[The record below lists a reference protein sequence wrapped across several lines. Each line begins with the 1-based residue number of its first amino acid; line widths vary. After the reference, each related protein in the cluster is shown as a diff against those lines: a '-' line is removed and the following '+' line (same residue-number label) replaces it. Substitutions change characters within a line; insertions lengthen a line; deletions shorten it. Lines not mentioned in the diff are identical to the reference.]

1 MADERIMHEPPKIQ
15 ALQVVTHIVAAAIA
29 FGAGMLLESYLAGQ
43 TAASVKVAHEQEV
56 KQARER
62 ADEQKQAREKINEQ
76 TQALTETLAKERE
89 NNAKTIRAKDANLA
103 AFTRNASGVRNAL
116 ESELS
121 AARSSGEACTSRVAG
136 ISEAIGGV
144 FDSVGEVA
152 SLAQD
157 LGRENEQLKTE
168 NKSLV
173 DKLVGWQKWNAE
185 RTQRVVITGQK
196 KG

>member
-1 MADERIMHEPPKIQ
+1 
-15 ALQVVTHIVAAAIA
+15 
-29 FGAGMLLESYLAGQ
+29 
-43 TAASVKVAHEQEV
+43 
-56 KQARER
+56 
-62 ADEQKQAREKINEQ
+62 
-76 TQALTETLAKERE
+76 
-89 NNAKTIRAKDANLA
+89 
-103 AFTRNASGVRNAL
+103 VRTAL

-121 AARSSGEACTSRVAG
+121 AARSSGEACTARVAG